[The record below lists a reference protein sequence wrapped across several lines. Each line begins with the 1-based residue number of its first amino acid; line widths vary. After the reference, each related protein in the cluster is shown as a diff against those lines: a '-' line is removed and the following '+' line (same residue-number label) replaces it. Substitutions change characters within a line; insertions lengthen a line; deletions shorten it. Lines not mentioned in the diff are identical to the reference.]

1 MLRIQQTQNELL
13 WRLILNQAPSCNSS
27 LSDFVFFFKF
37 LLYLEN
43 FSVDTLSITCTMCE
57 SPNVKAL
64 ISLTDPG
71 SMYEKDGQPTQT
83 KMKNKKP
90 NPVSVIVLTSQTF
103 WFAKFRIFLWFSH
116 NFF

>member
-1 MLRIQQTQNELL
+1 
-13 WRLILNQAPSCNSS
+13 
-27 LSDFVFFFKF
+27 
-37 LLYLEN
+37 
-43 FSVDTLSITCTMCE
+43 MCE

-103 WFAKFRIFLWFSH
+103 WFAKFRIFFMVLP
-116 NFF
+116 

>member
-1 MLRIQQTQNELL
+1 
-13 WRLILNQAPSCNSS
+13 
-27 LSDFVFFFKF
+27 
-37 LLYLEN
+37 
-43 FSVDTLSITCTMCE
+43 MCE

-116 NFF
+116 NFFLVQMFH